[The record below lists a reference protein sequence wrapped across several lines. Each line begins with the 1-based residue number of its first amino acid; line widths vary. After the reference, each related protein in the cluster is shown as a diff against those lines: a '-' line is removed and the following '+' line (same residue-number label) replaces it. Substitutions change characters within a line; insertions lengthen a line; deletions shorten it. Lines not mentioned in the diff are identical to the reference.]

1 MLAIPSILTC
11 LVVLTCLLTYYHH
24 VPEALDERPHDVC
37 VIARRAGGPALQA
50 AVADTGA
57 GPGQLELAADSVG
70 RSVLSPA
77 VDAPGG
83 AAVAAHGGWCCEA
96 ASSDRPWEVD
106 RAAPPMQVA

>member
-24 VPEALDERPHDVC
+24 APKALEERPHDVC
-37 VIARRAGGPALQA
+37 VIARRAGGPAQA
-50 AVADTGA
+50 VVADSGA

-70 RSVLSPA
+70 RSVSSPA
-77 VDAPGG
+77 LDAPGG